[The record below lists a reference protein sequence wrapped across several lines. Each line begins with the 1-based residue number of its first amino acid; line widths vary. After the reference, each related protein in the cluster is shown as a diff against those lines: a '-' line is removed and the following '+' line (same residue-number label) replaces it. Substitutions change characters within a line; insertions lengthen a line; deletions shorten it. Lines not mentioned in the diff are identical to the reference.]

1 MAQEQ
6 QDVRDAIARARVA
19 ARRMVLAQSLADD
32 VGVQIAFQAVLYNLR
47 VIGDSVK
54 AMRPE
59 VLAAVPDF
67 PWAEY
72 ADVADVIEPDHF
84 RIDPPEIQRTLEAAL
99 DPLDD
104 AMARL
109 ATIR

>member
-1 MAQEQ
+1 MEQ
-6 QDVRDAIARARVA
+6 QEVREAIARARVA

-47 VIGDSVK
+47 VIGDGVT
-54 AMRPE
+54 AMPPE
-59 VLAAVPDF
+59 TLAVVPDF

-99 DPLDD
+99 EPLDD
-104 AMARL
+104 AMTRL
-109 ATIR
+109 AATR

>member
-1 MAQEQ
+1 MSQEQ

-19 ARRMVLAQSLADD
+19 ARRMVLAQSLVDEI
-32 VGVQIAFQAVLYNLR
+32 GVQLAFQAVLYNLR
-47 VIGDSVK
+47 VIGDAVK
-54 AMRPE
+54 AIPPD
-59 VLAAVPDF
+59 VLARVPDF

-104 AMARL
+104 AMSRL
-109 ATIR
+109 APVR

>member
-1 MAQEQ
+1 MSTQQ

-47 VIGDSVK
+47 AIGDTVK
-54 AMRPE
+54 AMPPE
-59 VLAAVPDF
+59 ALAAVPDF

-84 RIDPPEIQRTLEAAL
+84 RIDPPEVQRTLEAAL

-104 AMARL
+104 AMSRLPAAR
-109 ATIR
+109 

>member
-1 MAQEQ
+1 MSTQQQE
-6 QDVRDAIARARVA
+6 VRDAIARARVA

-47 VIGDSVK
+47 VIGDAVK
-54 AMRPE
+54 AMPSE

-99 DPLDD
+99 GPLD
-104 AMARL
+104 AAIARL
-109 ATIR
+109 AAVR